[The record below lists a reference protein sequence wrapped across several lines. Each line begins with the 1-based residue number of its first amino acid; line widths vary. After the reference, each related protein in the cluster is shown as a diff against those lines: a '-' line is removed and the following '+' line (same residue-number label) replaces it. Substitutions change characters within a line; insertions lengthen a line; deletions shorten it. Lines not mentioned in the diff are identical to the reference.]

1 MIIVKVKNGKID
13 AAVKVWKNKV
23 KNTKLV
29 KRIKEKEEYVKPSVK
44 RRNVINKAKFK
55 QKRSFE

>member
-13 AAVKVWKNKV
+13 AAVKAWKNKV

-29 KRIKEKEEYVKPSVK
+29 KRIKENEEYVKPSVK
-44 RRNVINKAKFK
+44 RRNTISKAKFK